1 MRREGE
7 RRGLFVQIRSYPG
20 AVPSRARSGKERSL
34 GPPIADESR
43 DFSLRSRL
51 DVSSLP
57 PSLFERRLTL
67 RLLGLTEVDR
77 RRIAM

>member
-7 RRGLFVQIRSYPG
+7 RRGLFRQIRSYPG

-34 GPPIADESR
+34 EPLIADESR

-51 DVSSLP
+51 
-57 PSLFERRLTL
+57 E
-67 RLLGLTEVDR
+67 
-77 RRIAM
+77 